1 MEYYTKSVKS
11 TGYGKTHLSLA
22 YAYEGIAKISLR
34 KGSREEASKYYNRAL
49 HEVRGTNDELG
60 IAVINNGFGEFL
72 YQGRNI
78 AVALEYFK
86 KGLKYAQKAGS
97 VLEARNAYKGLATIY
112 EELGDYKNALECFK
126 LYKHMTDSVLNT
138 ENTKNITREITRL
151 QYEEEIKELEQE
163 QKDREAELEREKQ
176 EKVIMRNTFIIAF
189 SFLFILAAFIF
200 FSLQRKRKHNKL
212 LERLN
217 SEILKQKDELK
228 KTNEKLVELDEFKQG
243 MTGMIVHDLKNPLN
257 AILNPSAS
265 LPLEGQLKMAKQY
278 GKQMLNMILNILDLQ
293 KYQDTKM
300 VLDLSACSI
309 VKLINKAIEEV
320 QFLCESKN
328 ISVKNNVFSDFGIM
342 ADSEILNRVFINL
355 LTNAVKFS
363 PSKGEIITRV
373 EKLPDTGMLKIFVSD
388 EGAGI
393 PDDKLDEV
401 FDKFAQVQ
409 VKESGTV
416 KSTGLGLTFCK
427 IAVHAHGGEIGVESD
442 QGKGSTFWFTLC
454 PANSEETVT
463 AEIKPVSA
471 EKNLPRLTE
480 KEKEGILAY
489 LNQLRETKIY
499 YISRLRK
506 ILSEVD
512 AAGDENIKHW
522 KDSVENAIY
531 LENKE
536 EFKMLVE

>member
-1 MEYYTKSVKS
+1 M
-11 TGYGKTHLSLA
+11 
-22 YAYEGIAKISLR
+22 R

-126 LYKHMTDSVLNT
+126 LYKHMADSILNT

-151 QYEEEIKELEQE
+151 QYE
-163 QKDREAELEREKQ
+163 
-176 EKVIMRNTFIIAF
+176 
-189 SFLFILAAFIF
+189 
-200 FSLQRKRKHNKL
+200 
-212 LERLN
+212 
-217 SEILKQKDELK
+217 
-228 KTNEKLVELDEFKQG
+228 
-243 MTGMIVHDLKNPLN
+243 
-257 AILNPSAS
+257 
-265 LPLEGQLKMAKQY
+265 
-278 GKQMLNMILNILDLQ
+278 
-293 KYQDTKM
+293 
-300 VLDLSACSI
+300 
-309 VKLINKAIEEV
+309 
-320 QFLCESKN
+320 
-328 ISVKNNVFSDFGIM
+328 
-342 ADSEILNRVFINL
+342 
-355 LTNAVKFS
+355 
-363 PSKGEIITRV
+363 GEIIIKV
-373 EKLPDTGMLKIFVSD
+373 EILPDTGMLKIFVSD

-427 IAVHAHGGEIGVESD
+427 IAVHAHGGEIRVESD
-442 QGKGSTFWFTLC
+442 LGKGSTFWFTLC

-499 YISRLRK
+499 HISRLRK